1 MKHALR
7 FLSVALVLACT
18 LRADGPLGARTVT
31 YSEKDVIPVKAKIRY
46 TTLIVLP
53 KQEAILDYTCGDK
66 EFWIVNG
73 SANFVYVKPAK
84 VGSESN
90 LNLVTAS
97 GNVYSF
103 VLKEISET
111 KGADPDLKIF
121 VEPKDESMLSA
132 INGKPKFVSAA
143 QVEDYRQQAE
153 IAKEQARE
161 AKEQAQ
167 AAVDRELSRLRSEYP
182 AKLQYSYRFPADDKT
197 FRVAAIFNDGK
208 FTYIRANPQET
219 PALYEIKDGKPNL
232 IDFEFKDGVYTVAKV
247 LDNGY
252 LEIGK
257 KKLNFTRTE

>member
-1 MKHALR
+1 MKYAHR
-7 FLSVALVLACT
+7 TFLAVLILACAAH
-18 LRADGPLGARTVT
+18 ADSTRTVS
-31 YSEKDVIPVKAKIRY
+31 YSERDVVQVKAKIRY

-53 KQEAILDYTCGDK
+53 KQESVLDYVCGDK

-73 SANFVYVKPAK
+73 AANFVYVKPAK
-84 VGSESN
+84 VGSETN

-103 VLKEISET
+103 VLREVTDI
-111 KGADPDLKIF
+111 KGDPDLKIF

-132 INGKPKFVSAA
+132 IAGKPKFVSAE

-153 IAKEQARE
+153 IAKQQARE

-167 AAVDRELSRLRSEYP
+167 ATVDREISRLRSEYP
-182 AKLQYSYRFPADDKT
+182 AKLQYAYRFASDDKT
-197 FRVAAIFNDGK
+197 FRVAAIYNDSK

-232 IDFEFKDGVYTVAKV
+232 IEFEFKDGVYTVPKV

-257 KKLNFTRTE
+257 KKFNFTRAE

>member
-1 MKHALR
+1 MKHTTQLLLAAL
-7 FLSVALVLACT
+7 FLACAAQ
-18 LRADGPLGARTVT
+18 ADGPLGARTVA
-31 YSEKDVIPVKAKIRY
+31 YSEKDVIPVKAKVRY
-46 TTLIVLP
+46 TTIIVLP
-53 KQEAILDYTCGDK
+53 KQESVLDYVCGDK

-73 SANFVYVKPAK
+73 SANFVYIKPAK

-103 VLKEISET
+103 ALKEVSET

-121 VEPKDESMLSA
+121 VEPNDSMLSA
-132 INGKPKFVSAA
+132 INGKPKFVSAQ

-167 AAVDRELSRLRSEYP
+167 AAVDREVSRLRSEYP
-182 AKLQYSYRFPADDKT
+182 AKLQYAYHFPSDDKT
-197 FRVAAIFNDGK
+197 FKVSAIYNDGK

-219 PALYEIKDGKPNL
+219 PALYEVKDGKPNL
-232 IDFEFKDGVYTVAKV
+232 IEFEFKDGVYTVPKV
-247 LDNGY
+247 LDSGY

-257 KKLNFTRTE
+257 KKLNFMRTE

>member
-1 MKHALR
+1 MKQAIR

-73 SANFVYVKPAK
+73 SANFVYIKPAK

-103 VLKEISET
+103 VLKEISEM

-167 AAVDRELSRLRSEYP
+167 AAVDRELSRLRAEYP
-182 AKLQYSYRFPADDKT
+182 AKLQYSYHFPADDKT

-232 IDFEFKDGVYTVAKV
+232 IDFEFKDGVYTVSKV

-257 KKLNFTRTE
+257 KKLNFTRSE